1 MTFGGLNGVIISA
14 ESQTAT
20 NAKIYREQ
28 SEANRKMKATHESV
42 FYLFFTARLS
52 AYLQSVSPLPA
63 FYCLLKTAAANF
75 AQTTLQ

>member
-28 SEANRKMKATHESV
+28 SEANRKMNLS
-42 FYLFFTARLS
+42 FISFLQPDFLLISSLFHLSPPFTAS
-52 AYLQSVSPLPA
+52 
-63 FYCLLKTAAANF
+63 
-75 AQTTLQ
+75 